1 MSKELSDREKLKV
14 LFDYWLSHNTEHNS
28 ENERW
33 LGKVKDLGL
42 ERVAEELEAVVHL
55 SEETNRH
62 IERARA
68 LLGEEA
74 ASEKDPEKRKGR
86 MYTHS
91 GYGEEGAIPHRH
103 IELHPIG
110 IIKTPY
116 KNHAPRQP
124 QPEAEGDFR
133 IIVDERWAAGLYLL
147 EKFKYVN
154 VLFCFDRASKDVPM
168 RVTPPGASKSVGVFA
183 SRSPLRPNPIALSTV
198 RIKNIS
204 NNTIFISGIDALDG
218 TPLLDLKPYIAA
230 VDCKPDAGNGNPIA
244 IDLEFGHV
252 TRITVME

>member
-42 ERVAEELEAVVHL
+42 ERVAEELEAVV
-55 SEETNRH
+55 
-62 IERARA
+62 
-68 LLGEEA
+68 
-74 ASEKDPEKRKGR
+74 
-86 MYTHS
+86 
-91 GYGEEGAIPHRH
+91 
-103 IELHPIG
+103 

-230 VDCKPDAGNGNPIA
+230 VDCKPDAGNGWVDDMNNTDHQISH
-244 IDLEFGHV
+244 LKGESHSH
-252 TRITVME
+252 